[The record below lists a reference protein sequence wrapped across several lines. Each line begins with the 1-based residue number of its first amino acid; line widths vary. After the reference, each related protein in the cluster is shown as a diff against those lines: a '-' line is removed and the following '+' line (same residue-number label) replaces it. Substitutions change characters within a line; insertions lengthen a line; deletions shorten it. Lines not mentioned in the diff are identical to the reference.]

1 MHALLHIIFNISKL
15 SVSIGDLSRNIW
27 WCNISDKW
35 FDQEILLFNCIYA
48 PPSGLASTIVFAG
61 FSVVCQ
67 KFWPSRTIRQT
78 LRYTIN
84 VSLILQYN
92 FSFFLL
98 QGHEREEWLCL
109 LGANSFFG
117 WQKKSG
123 ELNREL
129 KIFIV
134 YFTPRVFLGSAE
146 MKLAFVSLQVAIP
159 KIDFW
164 LFTVKLNDTHREKL
178 VLYWIQYKNLLKN
191 KVGCFWRFS

>member
-27 WCNISDKW
+27 WCNMSDKW
-35 FDQEILLFNCIYA
+35 FDQEILLFNCVYA

-67 KFWPSRTIRQT
+67 KFRPSRTIRQT

-109 LGANSFFG
+109 LGANSLDG
-117 WQKKSG
+117 KKNRILNWIGNLRFSSFISG
-123 ELNREL
+123 FETLHTVSISWVGRNEVS
-129 KIFIV
+129 IC
-134 YFTPRVFLGSAE
+134 FTASSYSENWFLT
-146 MKLAFVSLQVAIP
+146 F
-159 KIDFW
+159 
-164 LFTVKLNDTHREKL
+164 HRET
-178 VLYWIQYKNLLKN
+178 
-191 KVGCFWRFS
+191 